1 MYRGNKM
8 NDNINGKKS
17 RWKICCVLLCVAL
30 LGIGTMIPSVCST
43 NYNTNGHKNIIDN
56 TFSLKNWRSNFIL
69 THLLQYRYKTVSQEN
84 LLPTG
89 LLSSIVSTNCDGVE
103 KSTEVSF
110 GIMNN
115 IDVDNNPN
123 TGVNGADIQVQYLL
137 LPWIEFDPVLAIG
150 GLFTISVERLGEE
163 IKDADFRV
171 AMEVKFD
178 TNTIRIGYHSLKEEG
193 NEIPDIAQVSFILL
207 FALTERTKGFGI
219 YFDPTYNSGNQGKK
233 IELFA
238 ESNDGTIQ
246 QSISMTFDP
255 AIDVQF
261 KIMSTKKEGQ
271 WQYHFTRMSSLKSRV
286 TIQTTTK
293 ENGQEKDV
301 TLMIDKLPQ
310 ILAFTLELTPFGPQ
324 GGSLLYESNEMY
336 DIELTV
342 TSNQLGTCRYA
353 TIKNTP
359 TRVFAEWTPTVLDGF
374 YSIDIESTGTD
385 LIVQNS
391 LTNPSI
397 ILKVNNLGNFNF
409 ATYWNLSNPGDFTV
423 YKKSDLAIDLDFKIG
438 EWLAKLKAQPT
449 ADYISTKWLVDTT
462 GYLAFDS
469 NLQSL
474 GTIDILIKG
483 EDLGLQ
489 TIGDTVKAEDW
500 RIDWTLWPLQ
510 ELNLARKG
518 SLTFASISMD
528 LYYNYG
534 WHHLWPW

>member
-1 MYRGNKM
+1 M

-17 RWKICCVLLCVAL
+17 RWKICCVLLVVAL

-43 NYNTNGHKNIIDN
+43 NYNTNRHKNITDN

-103 KSTEVSF
+103 KSTEVAF

-137 LPWIEFDPVLAIG
+137 LPWMEFDPVLAVG

-163 IKDADFRV
+163 IKDADFQV

-193 NEIPDIAQVSFILL
+193 NEIPDITQVSFILL
-207 FALTERTKGFGI
+207 FALTEKTKGFGI
-219 YFDPTYNSGNQGKK
+219 YFDPTYNSGNQGKN

-238 ESNDGTIQ
+238 ESNDGTTQ
-246 QSISMTFDP
+246 QSISMTFNP
-255 AIDVQF
+255 AIDIQF
-261 KIMSTKKEGQ
+261 KLMSTKKKGQ
-271 WQYHFTRMSSLKSRV
+271 WQYHFTRMSSLNSRV

-301 TLMIDKLPQ
+301 TLIIDKLPQ
-310 ILAFTLELTPFGPQ
+310 ILSFTLELTPFGPQ

-342 TSNQLGTCRYA
+342 TSNQLGICRYA
-353 TIKNTP
+353 TIQNTP
-359 TRVFAEWTPTVLDGF
+359 TRVFAQWTPTVLDGF

-391 LTNPSI
+391 LTNPPI

-423 YKKSDLAIDLDFKIG
+423 YRKSDLAIDLDFKIG
-438 EWLAKLKAQPT
+438 EWAAKLKAQPT

-462 GYLAFDS
+462 GYLAVDT

-474 GTIDILIKG
+474 GTIDLLIKG

>member
-1 MYRGNKM
+1 M
-8 NDNINGKKS
+8 NDNINEKKS
-17 RWKICCVLLCVAL
+17 RWKVCCVLLVVAL
-30 LGIGTMIPSVCST
+30 FGIGTMIPSVCST
-43 NYNTNGHKNIIDN
+43 NYDTNGHKTIIDN
-56 TFSLKNWRSNFIL
+56 TFSLKNCRSNFIL
-69 THLLQYRYKTVSQEN
+69 THLLQHRFKTVSQEN

-89 LLSSIVSTNCDGVE
+89 LLSSIVYTNCNGVE

-110 GIMNN
+110 GILNN

-137 LPWIEFDPVLAIG
+137 LPWMEFDPVLAIG

-178 TNTIRIGYHSLKEEG
+178 TNTIRIGYHSLKAEG
-193 NEIPDIAQVSFILL
+193 NEIPNIAQVSFILL
-207 FALTERTKGFGI
+207 FALTEKTKGFGI
-219 YFDPTYNSGNQGKK
+219 YFNPTYYSGNQGKK

-246 QSISMTFDP
+246 QGISMIFNP
-255 AIDVQF
+255 AIDIQF
-261 KIMSTKKEGQ
+261 KIMSTKKDGQ
-271 WQYHFTRMSSLKSRV
+271 WQYHFTRMSSLNTQV
-286 TIQTTTK
+286 TVQTTTI
-293 ENGQEKDV
+293 ENGQEKDT
-301 TLMIDKLPQ
+301 TLIIDKLPQ
-310 ILAFTLELTPFGPQ
+310 ILSFTLALTPFGPQ

-359 TRVFAEWTPTVLDGF
+359 TRVFTEWTPTLLDGF
-374 YSIDIESTGTD
+374 YSLDIESTGTD
-385 LIVQNS
+385 IIVRNS
-391 LTNPSI
+391 LIDPSI
-397 ILKVNNLGNFNF
+397 NLKVNNLGNFNF
-409 ATYWNLSNPGDFTV
+409 TSYWNLSNPGDFTV
-423 YKKSDLAIDLDFKIG
+423 HKIRELAIDLDFNIG
-438 EWLAKLKAQPT
+438 EWIAKLKTQPT
-449 ADYISTKWLVDTT
+449 ADYISTKWLIDST
-462 GYLAFDS
+462 GYLTFDT

-518 SLTFASISMD
+518 TLTFTSISMD